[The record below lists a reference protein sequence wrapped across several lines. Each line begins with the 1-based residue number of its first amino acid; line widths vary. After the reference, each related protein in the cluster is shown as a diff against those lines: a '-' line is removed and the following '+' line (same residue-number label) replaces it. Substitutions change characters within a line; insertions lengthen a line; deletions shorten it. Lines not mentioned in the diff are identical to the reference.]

1 MARHELGDDG
11 VVVIIGS
18 GAGGGTLAHEL
29 TRRGIKVV
37 LLEAGR
43 RESTASF
50 SQVPNEA
57 FAQLTWLDP
66 RTSSGDWAPAK
77 TNPGLPAWLAK
88 TVGGTT
94 THWGAVTPRI
104 SDWETR
110 ARTTY
115 GEVKGTSL
123 IDWPITHDELMKY
136 TALAE
141 QRLCVTRR
149 AGNPGLP
156 PSNNFKVMYAG
167 AKKVGYQ
174 RAHSGYVAINSR
186 AQDGRGFCI
195 QQGFCVQGCKMG
207 AKWSTLYTEIPRAE
221 ATGNLDLRI
230 QSMATRIEHGSNG
243 RVTAVVYRDA
253 NGAEQRQK
261 ARAVCVAG
269 NAIETARLLLLSES
283 GKFTR
288 GLANSSDQVGRN
300 YCHHVLGFTVAT
312 FDKPVHMWR
321 GTSQAGLVEDEA
333 IHDPKRGFA
342 GGYFIELV
350 NMDVGSLPLAALPYG
365 WGRDYASFMDA
376 YRNMAAVMIVGEDL
390 PRPDNRITLSRT
402 TKDAYGLPVAHVHVD
417 EHAND
422 VAMRA
427 HGQRQCQRV
436 MEGAGA
442 KRVVHSQGSPMATH
456 NLGTARMC
464 ADPRDGVT
472 NAWGQTHDIR
482 NLFVSDGSVFST
494 AAAANPTLSIV
505 ALALRQSEY
514 ISREMTS
521 RNI

>member
-1 MARHELGDDG
+1 MAKFELNDDG

-29 TRRGIKVV
+29 TRRGIRVV
-37 LLEAGR
+37 LLEAGK
-43 RESTASF
+43 RESLASF

-57 FAQLTWLDP
+57 FAQLSWLDP

-104 SDWETR
+104 QPWETR

-115 GEVKGTSL
+115 GDVKGTSL
-123 IDWPITHDELMKY
+123 IDWPIAHEELLKY
-136 TALAE
+136 YGLAE
-141 QRLCVTRR
+141 ERMCVTRR

-156 PSNNFKVMYAG
+156 ASNNFKVMHAG
-167 AKKVGYQ
+167 AKKAGYS
-174 RAHSGYVAINSR
+174 RVHSGYVAINSR

-195 QQGFCVQGCKMG
+195 QQGFCVQGCKIG

-221 ATGNLDLRI
+221 ATGRLDLRI
-230 QSMATRIEHGSNG
+230 QSMATRIEHGSDG
-243 RVTAVVYRDA
+243 RVNAVVYRDA
-253 NGAEQRQK
+253 SGAEQRQK
-261 ARAVCVAG
+261 ARAACVAG
-269 NAIETARLLLLSES
+269 NALETPRLLLLSES
-283 GKFTR
+283 GKFPH

-300 YCHHVLGFTVAT
+300 YCHHVLNFTVAT
-312 FDKPVHMWR
+312 FEKPVYMWR

-333 IHDPKRGFA
+333 VNDPKRGFA

-350 NMDVGSLPLAALPYG
+350 NFDLGSLPLAAMPYG
-365 WGRDYASFMDA
+365 WGRDYASFMDG
-376 YRNMAAVMIVGEDL
+376 YRNMSAIMIVGEDL
-390 PRPDNRITLSRT
+390 PRPDNRITLSKSA
-402 TKDAYGLPVAHVHVD
+402 KDAHGLPVAHVHVD
-417 EHAND
+417 EHSND
-422 VAMRA
+422 IAMRE
-427 HGQRQCQRV
+427 HGQRQCRRM

-442 KRVVHSQGSPMATH
+442 KRVVHSEGSPFATH

-472 NAWGQTHDIR
+472 NAWGQSHDIR
-482 NLFVSDGSVFST
+482 NLFISDGSVFSS
-494 AAAANPTLSIV
+494 AAAANPTLTIV
-505 ALALRQSEY
+505 ALALRQAEH
-514 ISREMTS
+514 ISREMTA

>member
-1 MARHELGDDG
+1 MARFAFDDDG
-11 VVVIIGS
+11 VVVIVGS
-18 GAGGGTLAHEL
+18 GAGGGTMAHEL

-221 ATGNLDLRI
+221 ATGSLDLRI
-230 QSMATRIEHGSNG
+230 QSMATRIEHDAAG
-243 RVTAVVYRDA
+243 RVTGVVYRDA
-253 NGAEQRQK
+253 GGAEQRQK

-269 NAIETARLLLLSES
+269 NAPETTRLLLLSQS
-283 GKFTR
+283 GKFPR
-288 GLANSSDQVGRN
+288 GLANSSDQLGRN
-300 YCHHVLGFTVAT
+300 YCHHVLGFTIGI
-312 FDKPVHMWR
+312 FDQPVYMWR

-333 IHDPKRGFA
+333 IHAPKRGFA
-342 GGYFIELV
+342 GGYFVELV
-350 NMDVGSLPLAALPYG
+350 NFDVGSLPLAALPYG
-365 WGRDYASFMDA
+365 WGRDYASIMDN
-376 YRNMAAVMIVGEDL
+376 YRNMAGFMIVGEDM
-390 PRPDNRITLSRT
+390 PRPGNRITLSAV
-402 TKDAYGLPVAHVHVD
+402 KDAHGLPVANLHVD
-417 EHAND
+417 EHPND
-422 VAMRA
+422 LAMRA
-427 HGQRQCQRV
+427 HGQKQSRRI
-436 MEGAGA
+436 MEAAGA
-442 KRVVHSQGSPMATH
+442 KRVVQSEGSPFATH
-456 NLGTARMC
+456 NLGTARMST
-464 ADPRDGVT
+464 DPGAGVT
-472 NAWGQTHDIR
+472 NPHGQTHDIR
-482 NLFVSDGSVFST
+482 NLFISDGSVFST
-494 AAAANPTLSIV
+494 SGAANPTLTIV
-505 ALALRQSEY
+505 ALALRQAEY
-514 ISREMTS
+514 IEREMAAKH
-521 RNI
+521 I